1 MHHMYVHRNSYTCMA
16 GSVCASSMALMVA
29 IAGGISN
36 RVAKQQTVA
45 QITGRRPCLCELVSG
60 HSGIIA
66 RMAGEPGDEASTL
79 LPFVAHT
86 VYVLR
91 QCKRLIYKIY

>member
-1 MHHMYVHRNSYTCMA
+1 M
-16 GSVCASSMALMVA
+16 
-29 IAGGISN
+29 
-36 RVAKQQTVA
+36 
-45 QITGRRPCLCELVSG
+45 LVSG

-66 RMAGEPGDEASTL
+66 RMEGEPGDEASTL

-91 QCKRLIYKIY
+91 QCKRLIYKNFSVEYTV

>member
-1 MHHMYVHRNSYTCMA
+1 MHHMYVHSNSYTCMA

-29 IAGGISN
+29 IRGGIYI
-36 RVAKQQTVA
+36 QPCFQTADGGIDHGKETVFV
-45 QITGRRPCLCELVSG
+45 LVSG

-66 RMAGEPGDEASTL
+66 RMEGEPGDEASTL

-91 QCKRLIYKIY
+91 QCTHLIYKIQ

>member
-1 MHHMYVHRNSYTCMA
+1 M
-16 GSVCASSMALMVA
+16 
-29 IAGGISN
+29 
-36 RVAKQQTVA
+36 
-45 QITGRRPCLCELVSG
+45 LVSG

-66 RMAGEPGDEASTL
+66 RMEGRPGDKASTL

-91 QCKRLIYKIY
+91 QCKRLIYRYNEFQCGIYSVEN